1 MADQEQKPS
10 RRVPWVD
17 HPTPSSGG
25 DAHGAERHPRIDRD
39 DVDDT
44 ETLPEKG
51 ASTHEGA
58 HDVPQADGAKSGEDY
73 GERDIGKSIERSDR
87 EPD

>member
-1 MADQEQKPS
+1 MSDQEHKPS
-10 RRVPWVD
+10 RWVPWVD

-39 DVDDT
+39 EASDT
-44 ETLPEKG
+44 EAVPEKG
-51 ASTHEGA
+51 ASSQEGG
-58 HDVPQADGAKSGEDY
+58 HGVPQADGDESAEDY
-73 GERDIGKSIERSDR
+73 GERDVGKSTERSDR